1 MYKNFKN
8 IKSINRLV
16 DNLFS
21 EVLELYK
28 RIEILENIIFSSE
41 HKGKEIW

>member
-8 IKSINRLV
+8 LNRLV

-28 RIEILENIIFSSE
+28 RIESLENKIISLE
-41 HKGKEIW
+41 HKGEEIW